1 MKEMTVLEVQQISM
15 DILKDIHEFCL
26 ANGIKY
32 TLQGG
37 TLLGAV
43 RHKGFIPWDNDIDI
57 AMPRPDYD
65 RFIRIYKSSKGYEVM
80 SRELPNSDDVF
91 IAYARVCDMRN
102 TYVDDSAFCWTKRKK
117 GVWID
122 LFPLDGTEDSFS
134 DAEKRIGEMTK
145 VWRRGTRLRWASAP
159 LRSFKTISK
168 KIKRIIKIP
177 WIALSNYNCV
187 DQHIEMCRAIKWED
201 ATYYSNLAYLGY
213 GIRERHHKRV
223 LDEVI
228 TVPFEDMEVCI
239 MKGYDEALKE
249 KYGDYME
256 LPPVEKRV
264 TAHQFNRYFWL

>member
-1 MKEMTVLEVQQISM
+1 MKEMSVLEVQRVSM
-15 DILKDIHEFCL
+15 DILKDVHEFCV

-65 RFIRIYKSSKGYEVM
+65 RFIRTYKSSKGYEVM
-80 SRELPNSDDVF
+80 ARELPNSDDVF
-91 IAYARVCDMRN
+91 IAYARVCDMKN
-102 TYVDDSAFCWTKRKK
+102 TYVDDSVFCWTSRKK
-117 GVWID
+117 GIWID
-122 LFPLDGTEDSFS
+122 LFPLDGTEDSYEEA
-134 DAEKRIGEMTK
+134 DARINLMTK
-145 VWRRGTRLRWASAP
+145 IWKKGTFFRWGKAP
-159 LRSFKTISK
+159 LSSIPTFSK
-168 KIKRIIKIP
+168 KLKCLLKKPFILFRDYKP
-177 WIALSNYNCV
+177 V
-187 DQHIEMCRAIKWED
+187 DLHIEMCRAIKWED

-249 KYGDYME
+249 KYGD
-256 LPPVEKRV
+256 
-264 TAHQFNRYFWL
+264 